1 MSSPDWKRELAELL
15 RVHGRISHD
24 RSRVLST
31 ATLEKRSDVL
41 FAAFKQLR
49 TLGYKL
55 PSVRSLGG
63 RHVRALCETWIA
75 RGLSSSEFQNRLSVL
90 RVFSVWINKP
100 GLVDQIARDCKPP
113 TRRTYAARSDKS
125 WSARGVDARE
135 QIARLAERHPRI
147 AAALSLQRE
156 FGLRVRESLM
166 IRPHLA
172 DQGTFISVNRGT
184 KGGRDRV
191 VRIETP
197 EQRAALDR
205 AKALTQG
212 TQSLGQGGRYGMTY
226 AQVRRE
232 YYHVLAREGITRAG
246 GITSHGLRHEYAN
259 EQFERL
265 AGMPSPVRG
274 GDPAAIERDQLE
286 VARMTI
292 AEDLGHSRES
302 VTTAYLGSFRR

>member
-1 MSSPDWKRELAELL
+1 MGADWKRELAALL

-24 RSRVLST
+24 RARVLST

-41 FAAFKQLR
+41 YAAFKQLR
-49 TLGYKL
+49 ELGYKL

-63 RHVRALCETWIA
+63 RHVRALCEAW
-75 RGLSSSEFQNRLSVL
+75 RERNLSRSEYQNRLSVL
-90 RVFSVWINKP
+90 RTFAGWIGKP
-100 GLVDQIARDCKPP
+100 GLVDQIARDYRTE
-113 TRRTYAARSDKS
+113 TRRTYAARVDKS
-125 WSARGVDARE
+125 WSARGIDARE
-135 QIARLAERHPRI
+135 RIAQLAERHPRI

-172 DQGTFISVNRGT
+172 DRGSYVDVNRGT

-205 AKALTQG
+205 AKALTSG
-212 TQSLGQGGRYGMTY
+212 AESLGQGARYGMTY

-232 YYHVLAREGITRAG
+232 YYHVLEREGITRAR
-246 GITSHGLRHEYAN
+246 GITSHGLRHEYASERF
-259 EQFERL
+259 EQL
-265 AGMPSPVRG
+265 TGTPAPVRG
-274 GDPAAIERDQLE
+274 GETDQISRDRLA

-302 VTTAYLGSFRR
+302 VTAAYLGRVR